1 MSINYNRKRK
11 IFSRFLFSNLQ
22 YLILFTYLIA
32 GSIILPDYGIST
44 DEPIQRKHGIVS
56 FDYINQKFNIF
67 PEIQPTYEE
76 NLPDYEYRDYGVA
89 FQVFSY
95 GMEKLLKIEDA
106 RSVFLIRHFL
116 TFMLFWLSAYYFF
129 KTAELTFNNRLIP
142 VLGLLFYILSPRI
155 FTEAFYNPKDIILLS
170 WISIGIYS
178 MLKFLESRT
187 FKYLFIHALVCSL
200 AINARIVGVVLPFV
214 TILSALLSM
223 KGLKFLSW
231 IKSFGIIL
239 LLWGVLTMVI
249 TIILWPFLW
258 EDPVRNFI
266 YSFNEMKRFRWNGQ
280 LLYWGKLVWA
290 SELPWH
296 YTLSQ
301 ILVTT
306 PVFYSIL
313 FLIGFP
319 YTLTTAVRGRFWDFI
334 NNCEKNSIA
343 FLLLF
348 LIPLISVIYFHSI
361 LYNGWRQMYFIYPAF
376 LLVGLLG
383 LNTVL
388 QSIRM
393 IINPLTKKI
402 MYAVIYSGII
412 ISLSSTMQFLIKMHP
427 FQYIYFNRIAGAD
440 SLRNFDGDYF
450 GLSYKETLK
459 YLTDNYTDDSLVIYS
474 ENSSCSINSLNFKKE
489 TFERL
494 VFVDDIHEAEF
505 FITTYYF
512 PASSGKY
519 EDILLNKYP
528 FNQRLLFRKQFRKS
542 TIVGIYK
549 LNKSY

>member
-1 MSINYNRKRK
+1 MYRSKQIDRILKVLVNNLPY
-11 IFSRFLFSNLQ
+11 IILFA
-22 YLILFTYLIA
+22 YLII

-67 PEIQPTYEE
+67 PEIHPTYEE
-76 NLPDYEYRDYGVA
+76 SLPDYEYRDYGVA

-116 TFMLFWLSAYYFF
+116 TFMLFWISAYYFY
-129 KTAELTFNNRLIP
+129 KTAEITIENKLIP
-142 VLGLLFYILSPRI
+142 VLSLLFYILSPRI

-178 MLKFLESRT
+178 MLKFLEVRS

-200 AINARIVGVVLPFV
+200 AINARIVGIVLPFV
-214 TILSALLSM
+214 TVLIALLSM
-223 KGLKFLSW
+223 KGHNFFSW

-239 LLWGVLTMVI
+239 LLWGVLTIVF
-249 TIILWPFLW
+249 TLILWPFLW

-280 LLYWGKLVWA
+280 LLYWGNLVWA

-296 YTLSQ
+296 YTPSQ

-306 PVFYSIL
+306 PILYSSL
-313 FLIGFP
+313 FLVGFVS
-319 YTLTTAVRGRFWDFI
+319 TLIMVVKRKCWHF
-334 NNCEKNSIA
+334 KNSIERNS
-343 FLLLF
+343 FGFILLF
-348 LIPLISVIYFHSI
+348 IIPLLSVIYFHSI

-376 LLVGLLG
+376 LLIGLTG
-383 LNTVL
+383 LNTIL
-388 QSIRM
+388 QFIYLITYS
-393 IINPLTKKI
+393 LKKKLLH
-402 MYAVIYSGII
+402 AVIYTGIL
-412 ISLSSTMQFLIKMHP
+412 ISLCSTMHFLIKMHP
-427 FQYIYFNRIAGAD
+427 FQYIYFNRIAGTD
-440 SLRNFDGDYF
+440 PFRYFDGDYF
-450 GLSYKETLK
+450 GLSYKEALQ
-459 YLTDNYTDDSLVIYS
+459 YLHNNFKDDSLVIFS
-474 ENSSCSINSLNFKKE
+474 ENSSCSINSLNFNK
-489 TFERL
+489 TIFDRL
-494 VFVDDIHEAEF
+494 VFVDNIKEADF

-519 EDILLNKYP
+519 EDNLLKEYP
-528 FNQRLLFRKQFRKS
+528 FNQRLLYRKKFRKS
-542 TIVGIYK
+542 IIVAIYQ
-549 LNKSY
+549 LNKTY

>member
-1 MSINYNRKRK
+1 MNIADTGKTNK
-11 IFSRFLFSNLQ
+11 FSRFLVNNVQ
-22 YLILFTYLIA
+22 YLILFTYLIV

-67 PEIQPTYEE
+67 PGIQPTYEE
-76 NLPDYEYRDYGVA
+76 SLPDYDYRDYGVA

-116 TFMLFWLSAYYFF
+116 TFMLFWISAYYFY
-129 KTAELTFNNRLIP
+129 KTAEITFDNKLIP

-178 MLKFLESRT
+178 MLKFLEVRSFR
-187 FKYLFIHALVCSL
+187 YLFIHALVCSL
-200 AINARIVGVVLPFV
+200 AINARIVGIVLPFV
-214 TILSALLSM
+214 TVLVALLSLR
-223 KGLKFLSW
+223 GHNFLSW
-231 IKSFGIIL
+231 IKSIGIIL
-239 LLWGVLTMVI
+239 LLWGVLTIVF
-249 TIILWPFLW
+249 TILLWPFLW
-258 EDPVRNFI
+258 EDPVRSFI
-266 YSFNEMKRFRWNGQ
+266 YSFNGMKRFRWDGQ

-306 PVFYSIL
+306 PVLYSIL
-313 FLIGFP
+313 FLIGFFC
-319 YTLTTAVRGRFWDFI
+319 TLTTVAKRRFLKLKS
-334 NNCEKNSIA
+334 NCEKNSIA

-348 LIPLISVIYFHSI
+348 IIPLISVIYFHSI
-361 LYNGWRQMYFIYPAF
+361 LYNGWRQMYFIYPAI
-376 LLVGLLG
+376 LLVSLIGLENLFR
-383 LNTVL
+383 LIL
-388 QSIRM
+388 LIKDRLKRM
-393 IINPLTKKI
+393 ILLSAAYLAI
-402 MYAVIYSGII
+402 V
-412 ISLSSTMQFLIKMHP
+412 ISLSSTAYFLVNMHP
-427 FQYIYFNRIAGAD
+427 FQYIYFNRLAGAD
-440 SLRNFDGDYF
+440 PLRNFDGDYF
-450 GLSYKETLK
+450 GLSYKTALN
-459 YLTDNYTDDSLVIYS
+459 YLANNFTDDSLKIFS
-474 ENSSCSINSLNFKKE
+474 TNSSCSINSLNFVKPVYD
-489 TFERL
+489 RL
-494 VFVDDIHEAEF
+494 VFVDDIQGAEF

-519 EDILLNKYP
+519 EDNLLNKYP
-528 FNQRLLFRKQFRKS
+528 FNQRSLYRKQFRKS
-542 TIVGIYK
+542 TIVGIYQ

>member
-1 MSINYNRKRK
+1 MDWSKQINRILKVIVNNLPY
-11 IFSRFLFSNLQ
+11 IILFA
-22 YLILFTYLIA
+22 YLII

-56 FDYINQKFNIF
+56 FDYINQKFNLF
-67 PEIQPTYEE
+67 PGIQPTYEE
-76 NLPDYEYRDYGVA
+76 SLPEYEYRDYGVA

-95 GMEKLLKIEDA
+95 GIEKLLKIEDA

-129 KTAELTFNNRLIP
+129 KTAELTFDNKLIP

-178 MLKFLESRT
+178 MIKFLEVRS

-200 AINARIVGVVLPFV
+200 AINARIVGIVLPFV
-214 TILSALLSM
+214 TVLVAILSM
-223 KGLKFLSW
+223 RGQKFLSW

-239 LLWGVLTMVI
+239 LLWGVLTIVF
-249 TIILWPFLW
+249 TLILWPFLW

-280 LLYWGKLVWA
+280 LSYWGNLVWA

-306 PVFYSIL
+306 PILYSSF
-313 FLIGFP
+313 FLVGFVS
-319 YTLTTAVRGRFWDFI
+319 TLIMVVKRKCWHF
-334 NNCEKNSIA
+334 KNSIERNS
-343 FLLLF
+343 FGFILLF
-348 LIPLISVIYFHSI
+348 IIPLFSVIYFHSI

-376 LLVGLLG
+376 LFVGLIG
-383 LNTVL
+383 LNMIL
-388 QSIRM
+388 RLIRM
-393 IINPLTKKI
+393 TTNPLKMKI
-402 MYAVIYSGII
+402 LYAVIYSGII

-427 FQYIYFNRIAGAD
+427 YQYIYLNRIAGAD
-440 SLRNFDGDYF
+440 PLRNFDGDYF
-450 GLSYKETLK
+450 GLSYKEALQ
-459 YLTDNYTDDSLVIYS
+459 YLHNNFKDDRLLIFS
-474 ENSSCSINSLNFKKE
+474 ENSSCSINSLNFNK
-489 TFERL
+489 TIFDRL
-494 VFVDDIHEAEF
+494 VFVDDIHDADF

-512 PASSGKY
+512 PASSWRY
-519 EDILLNKYP
+519 EDNLLNKYP

-542 TIVGIYK
+542 AIVGIYK
-549 LNKSY
+549 LNKPY